1 MTKETAPLL
10 RKSGSAPGGKHKEVL
25 SSAAASL
32 GQCYPQR
39 CPPLFEHASAEL
51 REPLGTPLSIKE
63 AATLIGCSAW
73 TIRQRYLPAGLPH
86 HRLAPNGKL
95 IFYRN
100 QIIRWLL
107 TEQQKGV
114 RIP

>member
-1 MTKETAPLL
+1 MANRTPPFL
-10 RKSGSAPGGKHKEVL
+10 RKSGFAPGGNYKEVL

-39 CPPLFEHASAEL
+39 CPPFSDASAGL

-63 AATLIGCSAW
+63 AAALIGCSPW

-107 TEQQKGV
+107 SEQQKGV
-114 RIP
+114 RIT